1 MTASFDYTGHGTGT
15 SLLIEGATIVS
26 MDPQVGDLARGDVL
40 VQGARIAAVGPALEA
55 PAGAE
60 RIDAEGMILIP
71 GLIDSHTHMWQAP
84 LKGLGAG
91 LWGAADYSRH
101 VFPLRE
107 KFSALDMHE
116 ATFAC
121 GVEMLDNGITT
132 VLDFCHNVMTPAHAE
147 QSIAAHRRTG
157 QRILFDYGMLGAF
170 DTLAAEHGWRLAQIR
185 DLAGGMEPGGL
196 LRLGI
201 ALGSLEYAGLDLVR
215 TEIELGRELG
225 LPMSF
230 HQNPP
235 GQIFA
240 LHEAGLLRGDLLP
253 VHANVATDHEL
264 SLLAAH
270 GCGISFTVEGEFGG
284 GRPMSI
290 ISRAHRA
297 GVTPSLGVDI
307 PSRVALDL
315 FAQMR
320 LTFQVL
326 RNEEATVERIAGRWP
341 LARRPGTPHAQPRH
355 MLQYTT
361 VNAARALGLGD
372 EIGRIAPGL
381 RADLVLLRTGPY
393 GMSLGDPAA
402 HVALQSCAADVDTVL
417 VDGRVRKRHG
427 RLLDLDPAEAAAATR
442 RVRERVLGPAHA
454 AQADQAGQAD
464 RAVSA

>member
-1 MTASFDYTGHGTGT
+1 MASDNAN
-15 SLLIEGATIVS
+15 SLLIRGATVLS
-26 MDPQVGDLARGDVL
+26 MDPQVGELARGDVL
-40 VQGARIAAVGPALEA
+40 VQGGRIAAVGPALGA
-55 PAGAE
+55 PEGAE

-71 GLIDSHTHMWQAP
+71 GLIDSHTHMWQGP

-107 KFSALDMHE
+107 KFSAGDMHD

-121 GVEMLDNGITT
+121 GVEMLDHGITT

-157 QRILFDYGMLGAF
+157 QRILFGYGMLGAF
-170 DTLAAEHGWRLAQIR
+170 KTLAAEHGWRLEQIR
-185 DLAGGMEPGGL
+185 SLSRELGGREGL

-201 ALGSLEYAGLDLVR
+201 ALGSLEYAGLELVA
-215 TEIELGRELG
+215 TEIALGRELG
-225 LPMSF
+225 LQMSF

-235 GQIFA
+235 GQILE
-240 LHEAGLLRGDLLP
+240 LHQAGLLGGDLLP

-264 SLLAAH
+264 ALLAQH

-290 ISRAHRA
+290 IGRAHRA

-341 LARRPGTPHAQPRH
+341 LARHPGTPHAQPRH
-355 MLQYTT
+355 MLEYTT
-361 VNAARALGLGD
+361 VNAARALGLGE

-402 HVALQSCAADVDTVL
+402 HVALQACAADVDTVL
-417 VDGRVRKRHG
+417 VDGRVRKRGG

-442 RVRERVLGPAHA
+442 RVRERVLGPAA
-454 AQADQAGQAD
+454 AGQAV
-464 RAVSA
+464 RA